1 MVVAE
6 RGAKAKEVGEMTL
19 LLRMLQK
26 ACGIGLGGF
35 RGREDPAFIHAQTQ
49 PVLDFADMDGKPM
62 TVDDLCEGA
71 NRRYTTQRVAQRGP
85 GVRPRADAARA
96 GLGGHG
102 RQAHEPCIHS
112 VTAAPLP
119 TLVYPSSR
127 GVNAGTTAAS
137 STRRCGC
144 RSAWCTSCG
153 PTWAAVTRW
162 WRRR

>member
-1 MVVAE
+1 MVMVVAE

-71 NRRYTTQRVAQRGP
+71 NRRYTTQRVAQRVAQRGSS
-85 GVRPRADAARA
+85 VRPRADAARA
-96 GLGGHG
+96 GLRGHG
-102 RQAHEPCIHS
+102 RQAHDRAS
-112 VTAAPLP
+112 TA
-119 TLVYPSSR
+119 
-127 GVNAGTTAAS
+127 
-137 STRRCGC
+137 
-144 RSAWCTSCG
+144 
-153 PTWAAVTRW
+153 
-162 WRRR
+162 